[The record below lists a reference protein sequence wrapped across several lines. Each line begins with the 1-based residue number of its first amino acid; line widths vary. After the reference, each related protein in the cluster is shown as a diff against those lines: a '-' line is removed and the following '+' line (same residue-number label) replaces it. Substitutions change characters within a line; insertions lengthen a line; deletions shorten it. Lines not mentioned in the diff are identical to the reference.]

1 MAAPTSR
8 ACTSTDSSLAWR
20 CSATPLAM
28 SRTRCASSDRSA
40 TSASSGCVQSSST
53 TCTAT
58 SSACADRVTSMSR
71 RMTVVSTGP
80 PLRAMTARRKTGGFA
95 SGTDPPFSS
104 RVAAINRARG
114 RTIPPARRC
123 VRAEGQLT
131 DTDGGEGVPAVWL
144 SQSAV
149 RHGLAIGAYW
159 AATRLAASPGI
170 GIGGRAVVCC
180 HERPGGVR
188 LIGGDRG
195 CGSRLFASVRH
206 VDDDRVRPTQQC
218 RPQLLC
224 SLVVEHP
231 LPPAPSDVLGDQ
243 NEGDRLLAL
252 VGPGAVQYVQVGH
265 HGRDQGAIGRFYE
278 NQRYVRNRLHP
289 RLSDGVAAG

>member
-1 MAAPTSR
+1 MAR
-8 ACTSTDSSLAWR
+8 
-20 CSATPLAM
+20 
-28 SRTRCASSDRSA
+28 RTM
-40 TSASSGCVQSSST
+40 VL
-53 TCTAT
+53 
-58 SSACADRVTSMSR
+58 
-71 RMTVVSTGP
+71 STGP

-114 RTIPPARRC
+114 RTIPPARRY

-188 LIGGDRG
+188 LIGGDLGR
-195 CGSRLFASVRH
+195 GSRLFASVRH
-206 VDDDRVRPTQQC
+206 VDHDRVRPTQQC

-224 SLVVEHP
+224 GLVVEHP

-252 VGPGAVQYVQVGH
+252 VGPGAVEYVQVGDH
-265 HGRDQGAIGRFYE
+265 RGDQRPVGRLDD
-278 NQRYVRNRLHP
+278 NQRHVRDG
-289 RLSDGVAAG
+289 LSPALPNLVTLDRIVGDVDGSDVRGYG